1 MCQVVHVADLPEEII
16 DDVTVLLAE
25 EEFFDIVPDDLL
37 GDDEFLSTEEPVFEV
52 RPRTVWPSDQDVT
65 LAQDA
70 DPEPAP
76 VVTPAH
82 AA

>member
-1 MCQVVHVADLPEEII
+1 MFQVVHVADLPEEII
-16 DDVTVLLAE
+16 DDVAVLLAE

-52 RPRTVWPSDQDVT
+52 RPRTVWPLDQDVT

-70 DPEPAP
+70 VLEPAP